1 MQTDNRLLDDLARMA
16 SSALGSLQGV
26 RGEIDAKLREQI
38 GRLLAGMD
46 LVAREEFDAV
56 KAMAAEARRQNERL
70 AERLAALE
78 AKLTTL
84 PGGND
89 PSAPQPGPEPTPDP
103 EPTPTIT
110 PPPVPTPSPNPEP
123 PPSPAREPEP
133 NPAPA
138 VDEPP
143 PTFTA

>member
-16 SSALGSLQGV
+16 SSALGGLQGV

-56 KAMAAEARRQNERL
+56 KAMAAAARRENERL

-78 AKLTTL
+78 AKLAT
-84 PGGND
+84 GGD
-89 PSAPQPGPEPTPDP
+89 EPPAPRPDP
-103 EPTPTIT
+103 EPSPDPNHPPAPST

-143 PTFTA
+143 PNFTA